1 MKNFAAQVVELA
13 FVRDRIE
20 RGSRDPRDV
29 AMQTE
34 EAYAVMAARAR
45 AAPIL
50 QALAGYRAS
59 LSG

>member
-20 RGSRDPRDV
+20 QGSQDPRDI

-34 EAYAVMAARAR
+34 EAYAVMAARA
-45 AAPIL
+45 AAPVL